1 MYVED
6 VALRVRGRRFEE
18 RVDPATGEHYLA
30 VSSRGTELADEPL
43 LNKGTCF
50 TQTEREQLGLL
61 GLLPPAV
68 QGDQDQLLRAYNNF
82 LQAEDDVR
90 RYLFLAGLQDRNE
103 TLFCRLV
110 AEHLEEM
117 APIIYTPTVGKA
129 CELYSHLYRRARGL
143 YVTPADRGRI
153 ATLLHHA
160 ACDQP
165 RVIVITDNEAILG
178 IGDQGVGGMPI
189 AIGKLALYS
198 VGAGIH
204 PAHCL
209 PLDLD
214 VGTDNAALLDDPLYL
229 GVREPRLR
237 GEPYFALL
245 DDLVDTIAAR
255 YPHALIQWEDFANRN
270 AFDVLARYRRRVL
283 SFNDDI
289 QGTGAVVAAG
299 IRTALRRVGR
309 RLEDERILFYGAG
322 ASGAGSALAVRAAMR
337 EAGVPARDL
346 SARVLCLD
354 SKGLIV
360 ADRHGLDGAK
370 AQIAAD
376 PALVAGWLHTEG
388 PTFHLSDVVRHF
400 RPTVLI
406 GASGQHGA
414 FTEGTVRDMLAGCAR
429 PIALALSNPTSRT
442 EITPADWIRWTHGAG
457 VIGTGSPFA
466 PVTFEGRSYE
476 IGQGNNA
483 LIFPGIG
490 LGATAVEAR
499 WLPDEA
505 FTAAAKALYAFTDH
519 SSEFAPIY
527 PSLRELRAVSRQ
539 VAVAVATALVE
550 HGAATR
556 RSPDEIERRVTES
569 MWEPRYLPYK
579 AASVLSTIDNR

>member
-1 MYVED
+1 
-6 VALRVRGRRFEE
+6 
-18 RVDPATGEHYLA
+18 
-30 VSSRGTELADEPL
+30 
-43 LNKGTCF
+43 
-50 TQTEREQLGLL
+50 
-61 GLLPPAV
+61 
-68 QGDQDQLLRAYNNF
+68 
-82 LQAEDDVR
+82 
-90 RYLFLAGLQDRNE
+90 
-103 TLFCRLV
+103 
-110 AEHLEEM
+110 
-117 APIIYTPTVGKA
+117 
-129 CELYSHLYRRARGL
+129 
-143 YVTPADRGRI
+143 
-153 ATLLHHA
+153 
-160 ACDQP
+160 
-165 RVIVITDNEAILG
+165 
-178 IGDQGVGGMPI
+178 
-189 AIGKLALYS
+189 
-198 VGAGIH
+198 
-204 PAHCL
+204 
-209 PLDLD
+209 
-214 VGTDNAALLDDPLYL
+214 
-229 GVREPRLR
+229 
-237 GEPYFALL
+237 
-245 DDLVDTIAAR
+245 
-255 YPHALIQWEDFANRN
+255 
-270 AFDVLARYRRRVL
+270 
-283 SFNDDI
+283 
-289 QGTGAVVAAG
+289 
-299 IRTALRRVGR
+299 
-309 RLEDERILFYGAG
+309 
-322 ASGAGSALAVRAAMR
+322 
-337 EAGVPARDL
+337 
-346 SARVLCLD
+346 
-354 SKGLIV
+354 
-360 ADRHGLDGAK
+360 
-370 AQIAAD
+370 
-376 PALVAGWLHTEG
+376 
-388 PTFHLSDVVRHF
+388 VVRHF